1 MSEPG
6 SNTDKASSAVEATGD
21 QQVVVLPPETVKE
34 AAKQNAPLTITIAA
48 AHAGP
53 LPPPAMLREYNQ
65 VIPGLGDTIV
75 NEFKS
80 ETSHR
85 RKTQR
90 IAQIGA
96 IVVAVLSII
105 CGLIL
110 GIVLKSPYAAL
121 SIIAPVCGIVGT
133 AQLLQLWL
141 KT

>member
-1 MSEPG
+1 MSESG
-6 SNTDKASSAVEATGD
+6 SSADKSTSSAEGTAD
-21 QQVVVLPPETVKE
+21 QQVVVLPPETVQE
-34 AAKQNAPLTITIAA
+34 AAKQNAPLTITLTA

-53 LPPPAMLREYNQ
+53 LPPPAMLREYNE

-75 NEFKS
+75 GEFKA

-85 RKTQR
+85 RQTQR

-96 IVVAVLSII
+96 IIVAVLSIL
-105 CGLIL
+105 CGLAL

-141 KT
+141 KP

>member
-1 MSEPG
+1 MSDPR
-6 SNTDKASSAVEATGD
+6 NNDRAAKPDSSTPD
-21 QQVVVLPPETVKE
+21 QQVVILTPETVQE
-34 AAKQNAPLTITIAA
+34 AAKQNAPLTITLTA

-75 NEFKS
+75 QEFRA

-85 RKTQR
+85 RITQR

-96 IVVAVLSII
+96 IVIAMLSII
-105 CGLIL
+105 CGLAL
-110 GIVLKSPYAAL
+110 GIILKNPYAAL